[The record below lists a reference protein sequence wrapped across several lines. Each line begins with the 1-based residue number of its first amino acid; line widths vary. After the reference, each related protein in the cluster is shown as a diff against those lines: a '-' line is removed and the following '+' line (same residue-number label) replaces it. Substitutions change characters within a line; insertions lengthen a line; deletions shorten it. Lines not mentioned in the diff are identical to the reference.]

1 MVEMVYL
8 DGRMDALV
16 QKYACDDNLE
26 WCPVQIV
33 QVPKDL
39 AYFACISAH
48 QVDNFPNVGSSDGL
62 AT

>member
-1 MVEMVYL
+1 MIDMMYS

-33 QVPKDL
+33 HVPKDL
-39 AYFACISAH
+39 AHFAGISAH
-48 QVDNFPNVGSSDGL
+48 QVDNFPNIGSSAGL